1 MKSVT
6 VGEDRSKP
14 RKGSTL
20 RLFALAVV
28 VCISALLGGCWQH
41 PGETSA
47 EVNRRRGRT
56 ISLNHQMLRADI
68 ERAMLLDRPSRLTD
82 KRLP

>member
-6 VGEDRSKP
+6 ASEDRKKP
-14 RKGSTL
+14 RKGATL
-20 RLFALAVV
+20 RLLALAVV
-28 VCISALLGGCWQH
+28 VCISVLLGGCWQH
-41 PGETSA
+41 PGETSV

-56 ISLNHQMLRADI
+56 IGLNHQMLRADI
-68 ERAMLLDRPSRLTD
+68 ERAMLLDRPSRLSD

>member
-6 VGEDRSKP
+6 VSEGRKKP
-14 RKGSTL
+14 RKGCTL
-20 RLFALAVV
+20 RLVALAVV
-28 VCISALLGGCWQH
+28 LCISALLSGCWQH
-41 PGETSA
+41 PGETSI

-56 ISLNHQMLRADI
+56 IGLNHQMLRSDI
-68 ERAMLLDRPSRLTD
+68 ERAMLLDRPSRLSD